1 MSADIQRSP
10 ETVCEINA
18 SDDLSVSP
26 GIEVST
32 TSIPISADSII
43 LSPDNKASLP
53 SNNAS
58 IAPLATIPENSHVCD
73 SAATPENFLTLSSLP
88 VGSRLILRCRKDWRD
103 ATITAIE
110 PDKIVLSVGA
120 PTGRTYRVRR
130 PHDAP
135 LSLDG
140 SIPVLGEGAW
150 RIGLARYDC
159 RW

>member
-1 MSADIQRSP
+1 LKIHRSKSKTTDVSADIQRSP
-10 ETVCEINA
+10 ETVHESVA
-18 SDDLSVSP
+18 SGDLSVSP
-26 GIEVST
+26 DINLSVAST
-32 TSIPISADSII
+32 
-43 LSPDNKASLP
+43 
-53 SNNAS
+53 
-58 IAPLATIPENSHVCD
+58 ATIPESSTHVSHHD
-73 SAATPENFLTLSSLP
+73 ATPENFLTLSSLP
-88 VGSRLILRCRKDWRD
+88 LGSHLVLRCRKDWRD

-110 PDKIVLSVGA
+110 PEKIVLSVGA

-135 LSLDG
+135 VFLDG